1 MEQQNTTYAF
11 QKIHKLKSV
20 LYNLKITV
28 SKTLVTLDVAITP
41 PTQNTRLSLTIITR
55 CLQGVS
61 DRCTYNTTTYK
72 TYLRLSLSIIII
84 CNKWAK
90 RQTDRQTQNVVQ
102 IYLLKK
108 YLFCPIVTD
117 TALDNFPVLFKF
129 LMKLFS
135 YWRALILFFK
145 AWKLSPR
152 NLQILLYSFFGKP

>member
-84 CNKWAK
+84 CNK
-90 RQTDRQTQNVVQ
+90 
-102 IYLLKK
+102 
-108 YLFCPIVTD
+108 
-117 TALDNFPVLFKF
+117 
-129 LMKLFS
+129 
-135 YWRALILFFK
+135 
-145 AWKLSPR
+145 
-152 NLQILLYSFFGKP
+152 